1 MQNGIL
7 RIALGDTRANLI
19 SIIGPPAAGKTT
31 LAEALAREMP
41 AELIREDYAGNPFLA
56 GSCLG
61 RRELA
66 LPSQLYFLFS
76 RAGQLNRESWPVR
89 GLAVSDYGFC
99 QDALYARH
107 CLSGEELATYH
118 RLAARVEP
126 LVQPPDLVLHLD
138 VPEQALLERI
148 ARRGRR
154 FETGMTAEF
163 LRRMR
168 QEYERLVPALDCPA
182 MTVDAGRDLRDGQ
195 ALAEIVQEVRTRLE
209 RPGGNE
215 NQA

>member
-1 MQNGIL
+1 MSTT
-7 RIALGDTRANLI
+7 AANLI

-31 LAEALAREMP
+31 LAEALARELQ

-61 RRELA
+61 QGELA

-76 RAGQLNRESWPVR
+76 RAGQLNRDNWPAC
-89 GLAVSDYGFC
+89 GPAVSDYGFC

-107 CLSGEELATYH
+107 CLAGEELATYH

-126 LVQPPDLVLHLD
+126 LIQPPDLVVHLD
-138 VPEQALLERI
+138 VPERALLERI

-154 FETGMTAEF
+154 FEAGMTVDF

-168 QEYERLVPALDCPA
+168 QEYEKMVPALDCPF
-182 MTVDAGRDLRDGQ
+182 MTIDAGRDLRGGE
-195 ALAEIVQEVRTRLE
+195 ALAEVVQEVKRRLD
-209 RPGGNE
+209 RP
-215 NQA
+215 A